1 MNVTTDIR
9 YNGSGR
15 YTFSKYDD
23 GCVDITYDTE
33 YDGGLSCTFK
43 LNSKEAEILKEFLE
57 ENYCED
63 CKESSRI
70 N

>member
-1 MNVTTDIR
+1 MLFPSHDTR
-9 YNGSGR
+9 
-15 YTFSKYDD
+15 
-23 GCVDITYDTE
+23 CVDITYDTE

-43 LNSKEAEILKEFLE
+43 LNSKEVEILKEFLE

-63 CKESSRI
+63 CKERSRI